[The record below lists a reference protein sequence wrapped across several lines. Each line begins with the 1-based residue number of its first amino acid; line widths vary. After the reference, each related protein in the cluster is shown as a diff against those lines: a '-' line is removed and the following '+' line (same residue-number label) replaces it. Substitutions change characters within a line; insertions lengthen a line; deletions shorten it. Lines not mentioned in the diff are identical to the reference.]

1 MVKIGEFSK
10 LSMAPV
16 KTLRYY
22 DEIGLLRPAHVDEFT
37 GYRYYAVEQLPRLNR
52 ILALKELGFSLEQ
65 IARLL
70 EGALTPQH
78 MREILAM
85 KQAELARRV
94 QDEQERLARVAWRLS
109 QIEQEGAMPGHEVV
123 IKQVEPRLVAGIRDT
138 VPTYPD
144 ISRLYGELYDYLGR
158 MGVTGGACGAIYY
171 DEGYKE
177 RDVDN
182 EALVFLDRPVP
193 ATGRVRVYEL
203 PGATVASTIHQGG
216 YSGLSG
222 AYQDLLSWISASGY
236 TICGP
241 NREIYLRGPA
251 TAGDQNDA
259 GCLTEIMFPVAK
271 A

>member
-1 MVKIGEFSK
+1 MFKIGEFSK
-10 LSMAPV
+10 ISLVPV

-22 DEIGLLRPAHVDEFT
+22 DEIGLLRPAHVDDFT
-37 GYRYYAVEQLPRLNR
+37 GYRYYAIEQLPRLNR

-65 IARLL
+65 VARLVD
-70 EGALTPQH
+70 GALTPQH

-85 KQAELARRV
+85 RQAELERTV
-94 QDEQERLARVAWRLS
+94 QGEQERLARVAWRLS
-109 QIEQEGAMPGHEVV
+109 QIEQEGAMPNHEMV

-144 ISRLYGELYDYLGR
+144 INRLYGELYGYLGPL
-158 MGVTGGACGAIYY
+158 GAAGGTCGAVYY

-182 EALVFLDRPVP
+182 EALVFLERPVP
-193 ATGRVRVYEL
+193 ATERVRVYEL

-216 YSGLSG
+216 YSGLSD
-222 AYQDLLSWISASGY
+222 AYRELIGWIGASGY

-241 NREIYLRGPA
+241 NREIYLRGPEA
-251 TAGDQNDA
+251 AGDQNDA
-259 GCLTEIMFPVAK
+259 GCLTEIMFPVEK